1 MPLQYDRTECNTVTM
16 HKAELIS
23 GLQSYSD
30 TDWQR
35 QKEEKGM
42 MSSTIQKKKKLNYTR
57 QLRSGEH
64 MKGCLSWAIGNK

>member
-42 MSSTIQKKKKLNYTR
+42 MSSTI
-57 QLRSGEH
+57 
-64 MKGCLSWAIGNK
+64 